1 MEPVRAGRS
10 IPSVQ
15 RNAAPENLGILLAGL
30 ILCMTPGTGPA
41 EASAEGNWLAGVS
54 RDIAR
59 QEYQITWQ
67 EHTRLGPAWQA
78 PNRAQG
84 LRMFFAGGR
93 LIVVPRTEEVP
104 SWEWRMTLV
113 RWGRGLAGTRV
124 APDEWKLAEQVDANR
139 IEIDRGTLVEWLQND
154 PRGLEHGFTLRE
166 PPLGAGKAGT
176 APSVWIELVPGGSVT
191 PVLATDAGAIDFV
204 TERGAGVVHAGLSVR
219 DGHGRTIPSRVE
231 AIEGRLRL
239 VIDDRSAVYPLVAS
253 LLATSSTDAGRA
265 LARDEAAA
273 GASAA
278 AWIAPGVQGG
288 ANFGISVGTAGDVNG
303 DGFADVV
310 VGAYLYDNGQT
321 NEGRAFLYHGS
332 PTGPQATAAWT
343 AESDEPLSS
352 FGFSVATAG
361 DVNND
366 GYDDVIIGGTRHEN
380 GQEDEGGAWVY
391 LGSAAG
397 LAATAAWSAES
408 DLEYSRMGGSVGT
421 AGDVNADGYA
431 DIIVAARFFGE
442 AQSEMGKVYVYHGSP
457 TGPSP
462 LANWSVQGTQNNQ
475 SFGSSVGGAGDVNGD
490 GYSDII
496 VGSSGTNRA
505 YVFHGSATGLSI
517 PAAWTAQNA
526 QAGAFFGSETKTA
539 GDVNGDGYA
548 DVIVGAYSFDNGQ
561 TDEGAVFVYHGSPAG
576 LSPAPA
582 WTAEGEQPGALFG
595 SAVGSAGDVNGDG
608 YSDVIVGA
616 PLYDNI
622 ESAEG
627 RAYVYL
633 GSPTGLATGA
643 TWTAESDQVA
653 ANLGRSA
660 AGAGDVNGDGYADV
674 IVGAPVFDDTQADE
688 GRVYLFLGSGAGIA
702 LPPGSPGSVR
712 TLSIATSG
720 TDLLLTW
727 EPACPASD
735 YAIYEGTIG
744 DFTSHAPR
752 ICSTG
757 GATSWTLSPPSGS
770 VYYIIVPL
778 NESAEG
784 SYGITSS
791 GTERP
796 AGFPACRPQQLGGCR

>member
-1 MEPVRAGRS
+1 
-10 IPSVQ
+10 
-15 RNAAPENLGILLAGL
+15 
-30 ILCMTPGTGPA
+30 
-41 EASAEGNWLAGVS
+41 
-54 RDIAR
+54 
-59 QEYQITWQ
+59 
-67 EHTRLGPAWQA
+67 
-78 PNRAQG
+78 
-84 LRMFFAGGR
+84 
-93 LIVVPRTEEVP
+93 
-104 SWEWRMTLV
+104 
-113 RWGRGLAGTRV
+113 
-124 APDEWKLAEQVDANR
+124 
-139 IEIDRGTLVEWLQND
+139 
-154 PRGLEHGFTLRE
+154 
-166 PPLGAGKAGT
+166 
-176 APSVWIELVPGGSVT
+176 
-191 PVLATDAGAIDFV
+191 
-204 TERGAGVVHAGLSVR
+204 
-219 DGHGRTIPSRVE
+219 
-231 AIEGRLRL
+231 
-239 VIDDRSAVYPLVAS
+239 
-253 LLATSSTDAGRA
+253 
-265 LARDEAAA
+265 
-273 GASAA
+273 
-278 AWIAPGVQGG
+278 
-288 ANFGISVGTAGDVNG
+288 
-303 DGFADVV
+303 
-310 VGAYLYDNGQT
+310 
-321 NEGRAFLYHGS
+321 
-332 PTGPQATAAWT
+332 
-343 AESDEPLSS
+343 
-352 FGFSVATAG
+352 
-361 DVNND
+361 
-366 GYDDVIIGGTRHEN
+366 
-380 GQEDEGGAWVY
+380 
-391 LGSAAG
+391 
-397 LAATAAWSAES
+397 
-408 DLEYSRMGGSVGT
+408 
-421 AGDVNADGYA
+421 
-431 DIIVAARFFGE
+431 
-442 AQSEMGKVYVYHGSP
+442 
-457 TGPSP
+457 
-462 LANWSVQGTQNNQ
+462 
-475 SFGSSVGGAGDVNGD
+475 
-490 GYSDII
+490 
-496 VGSSGTNRA
+496 
-505 YVFHGSATGLSI
+505 
-517 PAAWTAQNA
+517 
-526 QAGAFFGSETKTA
+526 
-539 GDVNGDGYA
+539 
-548 DVIVGAYSFDNGQ
+548 VIVGAYSFDNGQ

>member
-1 MEPVRAGRS
+1 M
-10 IPSVQ
+10 
-15 RNAAPENLGILLAGL
+15 
-30 ILCMTPGTGPA
+30 
-41 EASAEGNWLAGVS
+41 
-54 RDIAR
+54 
-59 QEYQITWQ
+59 
-67 EHTRLGPAWQA
+67 
-78 PNRAQG
+78 
-84 LRMFFAGGR
+84 
-93 LIVVPRTEEVP
+93 
-104 SWEWRMTLV
+104 
-113 RWGRGLAGTRV
+113 
-124 APDEWKLAEQVDANR
+124 LAERVDANR
-139 IEIDRGTLVEWLQND
+139 IEIDRGTLVEWLQNN
-154 PRGLEHGFTLRE
+154 PSGLEHGFTLRE
-166 PPLGAGKAGT
+166 PPHGAGKAGT
-176 APSVWIELVPGGSVT
+176 APPVWIDLVPGGSVT
-191 PVLATDAGAIDFV
+191 PFLATDAGAIDFV
-204 TERGAGVVHAGLSVR
+204 TARGGGVIHAGLSVR
-219 DGHGRTIPSRVE
+219 DDDGRTIPSRVE
-231 AIEGRLRL
+231 AVADGLRL
-239 VIDDRSAVYPLVAS
+239 VIDDRSAAYPLVAR
-253 LLATSSTDAGRA
+253 LLATSSMDAGRA
-265 LARDEAAA
+265 LALDKSVA
-273 GASAA
+273 GASATA
-278 AWIAPGVQGG
+278 ASAPAANAAGWTAPGAQGG

-321 NEGRAFLYHGS
+321 NEGRVFVYHGS

-361 DVNND
+361 DVNDD
-366 GYDDVIIGGTRHEN
+366 GYDDVIIGATRHEN

-397 LAATAAWSAES
+397 LLPNAAWLAES
-408 DLEYSRMGGSVGT
+408 DLEYSRMGGSVGA

-431 DIIVAARFFGE
+431 DIVVAARFFGE
-442 AQSEMGKVYVYHGSP
+442 AQSEMGKVYVYHGTP
-457 TGPSP
+457 TGPSTV
-462 LANWSVQGTQNNQ
+462 ANWSVQGTQNNQ

-526 QAGAFFGSETKTA
+526 QAGAFFGSEAKTA

-576 LSPAPA
+576 LSPAPT

-608 YSDVIVGA
+608 YSDVIIGA

-627 RAYVYL
+627 RASVYL

-643 TWTAESDQVA
+643 AFTAESDQVA

-660 AGAGDVNGDGYADV
+660 AGAGDINGDGYADV
-674 IVGAPVFDDTQADE
+674 IVGAPVFDDTEADE

-702 LPPGSPGSVR
+702 LPPGSVQ
-712 TLSIATSG
+712 TLSVATSG
-720 TDLLLTW
+720 TDLHLTW

-784 SYGITSS
+784 SYGTTSS

-796 AGFPACRPQQLGGCR
+796 AGSPACRPRQLVGCR